1 MPVSKPGELPGR
13 LLLKRVAAELL
24 GTYGMVF
31 AGTGAIMI
39 DALSG
44 GKVTHLGIGITFG
57 LIVAAMIFTFGSISG
72 AHINPAVTLAF
83 ALTRRIGWTV
93 AAWYIPAQLA
103 GGILA
108 SLTLYY
114 LLGPTASMGATL
126 PSGSVAQSLVLEI
139 ILTFILMAIIMSL
152 SLEPKVAGPV
162 AALAIGGTVGLEA
175 IFAGPI
181 SGASMNPARSLAPA
195 PRVMLL
201 DEPFSNVD
209 ATLRRALRQDARRA
223 LRQSGS
229 IAVIV
234 THDPEEALE
243 LADRIAVLDDGRIVQ
258 VGTPETIWRRP
269 AARPVAALFGEG
281 QHLSGT
287 VTETGVATP
296 FGHTHPA
303 PADLDIGDRVDL
315 LVRPTAVALSRTVD
329 EDGEAGTVEDVR
341 FFGDHYLVLIEARGE
356 TLRANVRDL
365 GSIRI
370 GDRVSATFKAT
381 GTFVYV

>member
-13 LLLKRVAAELL
+13 LLIKRVAAELL

-152 SLEPKVAGPV
+152 SLGPRAAGPV

-195 PRVMLL
+195 L
-201 DEPFSNVD
+201 
-209 ATLRRALRQDARRA
+209 
-223 LRQSGS
+223 
-229 IAVIV
+229 
-234 THDPEEALE
+234 
-243 LADRIAVLDDGRIVQ
+243 
-258 VGTPETIWRRP
+258 VGWEWHGHW
-269 AARPVAALFGEG
+269 AYWVGPVVGAALGAVTMCWLKG
-281 QHLSGT
+281 VGVLGKKLST
-287 VTETGVATP
+287 NSSP
-296 FGHTHPA
+296 P
-303 PADLDIGDRVDL
+303 
-315 LVRPTAVALSRTVD
+315 S
-329 EDGEAGTVEDVR
+329 
-341 FFGDHYLVLIEARGE
+341 
-356 TLRANVRDL
+356 
-365 GSIRI
+365 
-370 GDRVSATFKAT
+370 
-381 GTFVYV
+381 

>member
-1 MPVSKPGELPGR
+1 M
-13 LLLKRVAAELL
+13 LKRIAAELL

-83 ALTRRIGWTV
+83 AITRRLRWT
-93 AAWYIPAQLA
+93 AALCYIPAQLA

-114 LLGPTASMGATL
+114 LLGPAASMGATL
-126 PSGSVAQSLVLEI
+126 PSGSVEQSLFLEV

-152 SLEPKVAGPV
+152 SLEPRIVGPV

-195 PRVMLL
+195 LVGWEWHGHWAYWVGPIVG
-201 DEPFSNVD
+201 
-209 ATLRRALRQDARRA
+209 AALGAVTVCW
-223 LRQSGS
+223 LKGVS
-229 IAVIV
+229 IASIAR
-234 THDPEEALE
+234 DKKAGEEEPSAEESESQADNLE
-243 LADRIAVLDDGRIVQ
+243 SRTA
-258 VGTPETIWRRP
+258 ETI
-269 AARPVAALFGEG
+269 AE
-281 QHLSGT
+281 
-287 VTETGVATP
+287 
-296 FGHTHPA
+296 
-303 PADLDIGDRVDL
+303 
-315 LVRPTAVALSRTVD
+315 
-329 EDGEAGTVEDVR
+329 
-341 FFGDHYLVLIEARGE
+341 
-356 TLRANVRDL
+356 
-365 GSIRI
+365 
-370 GDRVSATFKAT
+370 
-381 GTFVYV
+381 

>member
-1 MPVSKPGELPGR
+1 MSLKFTDVTHRYAGTPVLRGVTLTAEPGEITC
-13 LLLKRVAAELL
+13 LL
-24 GTYGMVF
+24 GASGSGKSTLLRLAAGLERLQGGEIRLDGAVLSSPTSHPPPEERPVGLVF
-31 AGTGAIMI
+31 QEHVLFPHKTVRDNVAFGLRELPPRQRRETAQTSLDAVGLGAFA
-39 DALSG
+39 DRYPETLSG
-44 GKVTHLGIGITFG
+44 GQQQR
-57 LIVAAMIFTFGSISG
+57 VA
-72 AHINPAVTLAF
+72 L
-83 ALTRRIGWTV
+83 
-93 AAWYIPAQLA
+93 
-103 GGILA
+103 
-108 SLTLYY
+108 
-114 LLGPTASMGATL
+114 
-126 PSGSVAQSLVLEI
+126 
-139 ILTFILMAIIMSL
+139 
-152 SLEPKVAGPV
+152 
-162 AALAIGGTVGLEA
+162 
-175 IFAGPI
+175 
-181 SGASMNPARSLAPA
+181 ARSLAPA

-209 ATLRRALRQDARRA
+209 ATLRRALREDARRA

-243 LADRIAVLDDGRIVQ
+243 LADRVAVLDDGRIVQ

-269 AARPVAALFGEG
+269 AARPVATLFGEG

-303 PADLDIGDRVDL
+303 PADLAVGDRVDL
-315 LVRPTAVALSRTVD
+315 LVRPTAVALSRTAD
-329 EDGEAGTVEDVR
+329 EDGVAGTVEDVR

>member
-13 LLLKRVAAELL
+13 LLIKRVAAELL

-114 LLGPTASMGATL
+114 LLGPAASMGASL
-126 PSGSVAQSLVLEI
+126 PSGSVAQSLVLEF

-195 PRVMLL
+195 LVGWEWHGHWAYWAGP
-201 DEPFSNVD
+201 
-209 ATLRRALRQDARRA
+209 
-223 LRQSGS
+223 
-229 IAVIV
+229 
-234 THDPEEALE
+234 
-243 LADRIAVLDDGRIVQ
+243 VLG
-258 VGTPETIWRRP
+258 
-269 AARPVAALFGEG
+269 AALGG
-281 QHLSGT
+281 VTMCWLKGVGVLGRKLST
-287 VTETGVATP
+287 N
-296 FGHTHPA
+296 GH
-303 PADLDIGDRVDL
+303 
-315 LVRPTAVALSRTVD
+315 
-329 EDGEAGTVEDVR
+329 E
-341 FFGDHYLVLIEARGE
+341 
-356 TLRANVRDL
+356 
-365 GSIRI
+365 
-370 GDRVSATFKAT
+370 
-381 GTFVYV
+381 

>member
-1 MPVSKPGELPGR
+1 MV
-13 LLLKRVAAELL
+13 KRIAAELL

-39 DALSG
+39 DSLSG

-83 ALTRRIGWTV
+83 TITRRLRWTV
-93 AAWYIPAQLA
+93 ALCYIPAQLA

-126 PSGSVAQSLVLEI
+126 PSGSVEQSLFLEI

-152 SLEPKVAGPV
+152 SVEPKVAGPV

-195 PRVMLL
+195 LVGWEWHGHWAYWVGPM
-201 DEPFSNVD
+201 
-209 ATLRRALRQDARRA
+209 AGAALGAVTVCW
-223 LRQSGS
+223 LKGVS
-229 IAVIV
+229 IARNEMAG
-234 THDPEEALE
+234 EEETAAEVNDSRLE
-243 LADRIAVLDDGRIVQ
+243 SQESRPG
-258 VGTPETIWRRP
+258 ETI
-269 AARPVAALFGEG
+269 AE
-281 QHLSGT
+281 
-287 VTETGVATP
+287 
-296 FGHTHPA
+296 
-303 PADLDIGDRVDL
+303 
-315 LVRPTAVALSRTVD
+315 
-329 EDGEAGTVEDVR
+329 
-341 FFGDHYLVLIEARGE
+341 
-356 TLRANVRDL
+356 
-365 GSIRI
+365 
-370 GDRVSATFKAT
+370 
-381 GTFVYV
+381 

>member
-1 MPVSKPGELPGR
+1 MLVSKPRELPGR

-57 LIVAAMIFTFGSISG
+57 LIVATMIFTFGSISG

-114 LLGPTASMGATL
+114 LMGPTANMGASL
-126 PSGSVAQSLVLEI
+126 PSGSVAQSLVLEF

-195 PRVMLL
+195 LVGWEWHGHWAYWVGP
-201 DEPFSNVD
+201 
-209 ATLRRALRQDARRA
+209 
-223 LRQSGS
+223 
-229 IAVIV
+229 
-234 THDPEEALE
+234 
-243 LADRIAVLDDGRIVQ
+243 VLG
-258 VGTPETIWRRP
+258 
-269 AARPVAALFGEG
+269 AALGG
-281 QHLSGT
+281 VTMCWLKGVGVLGKKLST
-287 VTETGVATP
+287 N
-296 FGHTHPA
+296 GH
-303 PADLDIGDRVDL
+303 
-315 LVRPTAVALSRTVD
+315 
-329 EDGEAGTVEDVR
+329 E
-341 FFGDHYLVLIEARGE
+341 
-356 TLRANVRDL
+356 
-365 GSIRI
+365 
-370 GDRVSATFKAT
+370 
-381 GTFVYV
+381 